1 MQDSLKRK
9 LFKKP
14 CLVLVRVASSDLGMR
29 LNLVDL
35 ASEIQRHFALLYSY
49 SLW

>member
-1 MQDSLKRK
+1 MKTSRQITLFYNDMQDSLKRK

-29 LNLVDL
+29 PKSGGLGK
-35 ASEIQRHFALLYSY
+35 
-49 SLW
+49 